1 MRKQMMALGLSCLMT
16 LSLAVPVSAARVNTN
31 DTNPVCLTDHEHWLV
46 TSTDGSLSFQQ
57 LGSKIRTNNLT
68 AQALAENLKAAQA
81 MDWNDAI
88 GELEDAIDDMEIL
101 IAQLGSAGADAL
113 SSASAKL
120 ATSLNGLLSSNGTF
134 SDDSMKNFVSS
145 IVSVSVA
152 SATQVYG
159 QMQKATLESTLESLE
174 DQLDDLKDQ
183 KKEYAKTLAD
193 TERQIDNT
201 IDQLTAGAESL
212 YVTILSTELQLETL
226 KTSQAGTQR
235 ALEELQLR
243 YQLGQIS
250 ALTLAQVENGYRSL
264 VSGVNSL
271 EIALSTM
278 RASLQSMVGD
288 PVTGTAKLAALPTVS
303 ASDLRSV
310 NYTSDLATAKENSYS
325 LYSANRTVEDAEE
338 SMNDARKEE
347 GKNSYQYKMA
357 QHQYEAAL
365 FQQEA
370 AIESFEVSFQN
381 LYDSLAPAQAT
392 LEDAQATLAYQE
404 KVYAA
409 EKLKYDLGNISSNAL
424 ADAKDTLI
432 AAQRDCESA
441 EFNLFTAWNN
451 YQQAVAHGIVAS
463 GS

>member
-1 MRKQMMALGLSCLMT
+1 MTKRMMALGLSCLMT
-16 LSLAVPVSAARVNTN
+16 LSLAVPVSAVRVNTN

-46 TSTDGSLSFQQ
+46 TSADGSLTFSQ
-57 LGSKIRTNNLT
+57 LGSKIRNNTPT
-68 AQALAENLKAAQA
+68 AKALEENLKAAQA

-101 IAQLGSAGADAL
+101 IAQMGNAGAQDLAT
-113 SSASAKL
+113 ASQKL
-120 ATSLNGLLSSNGTF
+120 AASLGTF
-134 SDDSMKNFVSS
+134 KNSSFDDTAMQELIGN
-145 IVSVSVA
+145 IVSVSIA
-152 SATQVYG
+152 SATTVYG
-159 QMQKATLESTLESLE
+159 KMQQATLESTLESLE

-183 KKEYAKTLAD
+183 KKDYAKTLAD
-193 TERQIDNT
+193 TERQIEST
-201 IDQLTAGAESL
+201 FEQLTAGAESL
-212 YVTILSTELQLETL
+212 YVGILSTELQLETL
-226 KTSQAGTQR
+226 KTSQEGTKR
-235 ALEELQLR
+235 ALEALQLR
-243 YQLGQIS
+243 YELGQIS

-271 EIALSTM
+271 EITLSTM

-310 NYTSDLATAKENSYS
+310 NYNADLEKGKENSYS
-325 LYSANRTVEDAEE
+325 LYTANRSVEDAEE

-370 AIESFEVSFQN
+370 AIESFEVSFQK
-381 LYDSLAPAQAT
+381 LYDSLAPAQTT
-392 LEDAQATLAYQE
+392 LEDAKATLAYQE

-409 EKLKYDLGNISSNAL
+409 EELKYELGNISANAL

-441 EFNLFTAWNN
+441 ELNLFTAWNN

>member
-1 MRKQMMALGLSCLMT
+1 MTKRMMALGLSCLMT

-46 TSTDGSLSFQQ
+46 TSADGSLTFSQ
-57 LGSKIRTNNLT
+57 LGSKIRNNTPT
-68 AQALAENLKAAQA
+68 AKALEENLKAAQA

-101 IAQLGSAGADAL
+101 IAQMGSAGTDAL
-113 SSASAKL
+113 NQALESLSASL
-120 ATSLNGLLSSNGTF
+120 GTF
-134 SDDSMKNFVSS
+134 DKAEQDTYKDLVSS
-145 IVSVSVA
+145 IVSVSMA
-152 SATQVYG
+152 SATKIYG
-159 QMQKATLESTLESLE
+159 KMQQATLESTLESLE

-183 KKEYAKTLAD
+183 KKDYAKTLAD
-193 TERQIDNT
+193 TERQIEST
-201 IDQLTAGAESL
+201 FEQLTAGAESL
-212 YVTILSTELQLETL
+212 YVGILSTELQLETL
-226 KTSQAGTQR
+226 KTSQEGTKR
-235 ALEELQLR
+235 ALEALQLR
-243 YQLGQIS
+243 YELGQIS

-271 EIALSTM
+271 EITLSTM

-310 NYTSDLATAKENSYS
+310 NYNADLEKGKENSYS
-325 LYSANRTVEDAEE
+325 LYTANRSVEDAEE

-370 AIESFEVSFQN
+370 AIESFEVSFQK
-381 LYDSLAPAQAT
+381 LYDSLAPAQTT
-392 LEDAQATLAYQE
+392 LEDAKATLAYQE

-409 EKLKYDLGNISSNAL
+409 EELKYELGNISANAL

-441 EFNLFTAWNN
+441 ELNLFTAWNN

>member
-1 MRKQMMALGLSCLMT
+1 MTKRMMALGLSCLMT

-46 TSTDGSLSFQQ
+46 TSADGSLTFSQ
-57 LGSKIRTNNLT
+57 LGSKIRNNTPT
-68 AQALAENLKAAQA
+68 AKALEESLKAAQA

-101 IAQLGSAGADAL
+101 IAQMGSAGTDAL
-113 SSASAKL
+113 NQALESLSASL
-120 ATSLNGLLSSNGTF
+120 GTF
-134 SDDSMKNFVSS
+134 DKAEQDTYKDLVSS
-145 IVSVSVA
+145 IVSVSMA
-152 SATQVYG
+152 SATKIYG
-159 QMQKATLESTLESLE
+159 KMQQATLESTLESLE

-183 KKEYAKTLAD
+183 KKDYAKTLTD
-193 TERQIDNT
+193 TERQIEST
-201 IDQLTAGAESL
+201 FEQLTAGAESL
-212 YVTILSTELQLETL
+212 YVGILSTELQLETL
-226 KTSQAGTQR
+226 KTSQEGTKR
-235 ALEELQLR
+235 ALEALQLR
-243 YQLGQIS
+243 YELGQIS

-271 EIALSTM
+271 EITLSTM

-310 NYTSDLATAKENSYS
+310 NYNADLEKGKENSYS
-325 LYSANRTVEDAEE
+325 LYTANRSVEDAEE

-370 AIESFEVSFQN
+370 AIESFEVSFQK
-381 LYDSLAPAQAT
+381 LYDSLAPAQTT
-392 LEDAQATLAYQE
+392 LEDAKATLAYQE

-409 EKLKYDLGNISSNAL
+409 EELKYELGNISANAL

-441 EFNLFTAWNN
+441 ELNLFTAWNN

>member
-1 MRKQMMALGLSCLMT
+1 MTKRMMALGLSCLMT

-46 TSTDGSLSFQQ
+46 TSADGSLTFSQ
-57 LGSKIRTNNLT
+57 LGSKIRNNTPT
-68 AQALAENLKAAQA
+68 AKALEESLKAAQA

-101 IAQLGSAGADAL
+101 IAQMGNAGVQEL
-113 SSASAKL
+113 ETASKKL
-120 ATSLNGLLSSNGTF
+120 AASLGAFNTDPNFNDMEGLIG
-134 SDDSMKNFVSS
+134 S
-145 IVSVSVA
+145 IVTISMA
-152 SATQVYG
+152 SATQIYG
-159 QMQKATLESTLESLE
+159 KMQQATLESTLESLE

-183 KKEYAKTLAD
+183 KKDYAKTLTD
-193 TERQIDNT
+193 TERQIEST
-201 IDQLTAGAESL
+201 FEQLTAGAESL
-212 YVTILSTELQLETL
+212 YVGILSTELQLETL
-226 KTSQAGTQR
+226 KTSQEGTKR
-235 ALEELQLR
+235 ALEALQLR
-243 YQLGQIS
+243 YELGQIS

-271 EIALSTM
+271 EITLSTM

-310 NYTSDLATAKENSYS
+310 NYNADLEKGKENSYS
-325 LYSANRTVEDAEE
+325 LYTANRSVEDAEE

-370 AIESFEVSFQN
+370 AIESFEVSFQK
-381 LYDSLAPAQAT
+381 LYDSLAPAQTT
-392 LEDAQATLAYQE
+392 LEDAKATLAYQE

-409 EKLKYDLGNISSNAL
+409 EELKYELGNISANAL

-441 EFNLFTAWNN
+441 ELNLFTAWNN